1 MGLFSFLADSF
12 MEGYNNGR
20 REKPIRSRSS
30 HCVPHTFDLIYPSI
44 LPRFDELAGEG
55 HSNPRAVIYTILRL
69 DPLRK
74 KPFSAEEL
82 SALDFGEG
90 KGGVKAAYRV
100 LLDKGLIRELPP
112 DKLLSSLYTADEIK
126 DLLRKRK
133 LPVRGN
139 KTELVERLLGGG
151 FMVDRRSAR
160 HMLFELTEVG
170 AGMIAQYTS
179 DVKRAILLATDA
191 LKEADYSKAISAYRG
206 FDNKWGFVH
215 TSGKSHTIFA
225 HCDIP
230 FSRFDFIASYP
241 MCELDNTDDFKNS
254 LRSCLIA
261 GLMRGCYDRFE
272 LANCFDDICR
282 EQIRC
287 PGIVGYYAQGRFDD
301 GPDEDVL
308 AAMRKNVASD
318 NRYTLEYY
326 ISRVLHLS
334 RQAQ

>member
-1 MGLFSFLADSF
+1 MGIFSFLSSSF
-12 MEGYNNGR
+12 MEGWRNGQQAPAHS
-20 REKPIRSRSS
+20 KQVI
-30 HCVPHTFDLIYPSI
+30 PHTFDLMYPAI
-44 LPRFDELAGEG
+44 LPKFDELAETG

-74 KPFSAEEL
+74 KPFSADEL

-100 LLDKGLIRELPP
+100 LLKKGLIRELDP
-112 DKLLSSLYTADEIK
+112 DKLLASLYTGDELR

-139 KTELVERLLGGG
+139 KSELIERLLGSG
-151 FMVDRRSAR
+151 FRVDRRSYH
-160 HMLFELTEVG
+160 HMLFELTETG
-170 AGMIAQYTS
+170 SGMIAQYGS
-179 DVKRAILLATDA
+179 DVKRAIFLATNA

-206 FDNKWGFVH
+206 FDGKWGFIHV
-215 TSGKSHTIFA
+215 SGKSHTIFA
-225 HCDIP
+225 HYDIP
-230 FSRFDFIASYP
+230 FSRFEFIASYP
-241 MCELDNTDDFKNS
+241 MRELDNSDDFKS
-254 LRSCLIA
+254 ALRACLIA
-261 GLMRGCYDRFE
+261 GLMRGCYDRME
-272 LANCFDDICR
+272 LASCFDDICR
-282 EQIRC
+282 EQIQC

-318 NRYTLEYY
+318 SRYTLEYY

-334 RQAQ
+334 RQA